1 MDGHD
6 ARHRDRRGVGREHL
20 EVVVRRRRRW
30 FLPETPDLLAM
41 LRRQLAVT
49 IAGMDAFAA
58 WAHGDTEA
66 AIDVREHEHAADE
79 ARRALHRT
87 LRDAFV
93 TPLEP
98 EDLFALSRGLDRLLN
113 QAKDLVR
120 ESEVM
125 DCPPDPPLADMAA
138 LLAAAVRDLDE
149 AVARLGPNTG
159 DATGAA
165 DSAIKQ
171 SRRLERVYRTAMA
184 RLLEI
189 DDLREV
195 MARREL
201 YRRCSRI
208 GESAVD
214 VAERVLYAAVK
225 ES

>member
-1 MDGHD
+1 M
-6 ARHRDRRGVGREHL
+6 
-20 EVVVRRRRRW
+20 RRRRW
-30 FLPETPDLLAM
+30 FLPESPDVLGM

-49 IAGMDAFAA
+49 IDGMEAFAA
-58 WAHGDTEA
+58 WAGGEA
-66 AIDVREHEHAADE
+66 DAATRVRELEHEAD
-79 ARRALHRT
+79 ARRRDLHEQ

-98 EDLFALSRGLDRLLN
+98 EDLFALSRGLDRILN

-125 DCPPDPPLADMAA
+125 ACAPDPPLAEMGA
-138 LLAAAVRDLDE
+138 LLASSVRDLDQ
-149 AVARLGPNTG
+149 AVAQLGPG
-159 DATGAA
+159 SGEATGAA
-165 DSAIKQ
+165 DAAIKDV
-171 SRRLERVYRTAMA
+171 RRLERVYRTAMA
-184 RLLEI
+184 RLLEV

-201 YRRCSRI
+201 YRRCSRM

-214 VAERVLYAAVK
+214 VAEHVLYAVVK

>member
-1 MDGHD
+1 M
-6 ARHRDRRGVGREHL
+6 
-20 EVVVRRRRRW
+20 RRRRW
-30 FLPETPDLLAM
+30 FLPESPDLLGM
-41 LRRQLAVT
+41 LRHQLEVT

-58 WAHGDTEA
+58 WAGGDA
-66 AIDVREHEHAADE
+66 AAAAAVRDFEHRADG
-79 ARRALHRT
+79 ARRDLHAT
-87 LRDAFV
+87 LKDAFV

-98 EDLFALSRGLDRLLN
+98 EDLFALSRGLDRILN

-125 DCPPDPPLADMAA
+125 DCAPDAPLAEMATR
-138 LLAAAVRDLDE
+138 LAGAVRGLDPAIAQLE
-149 AVARLGPNTG
+149 PHRG
-159 DATGAA
+159 DATA
-165 DSAIKQ
+165 DADAAIKEA
-171 SRRLERVYRTAMA
+171 RRLERVYRAAMA
-184 RLLEI
+184 ELLKV

-201 YRRCSRI
+201 YRRCSRM